1 MEGVTI
7 IPRYPESA
15 ANALAIFK
23 ALRVP
28 DLPDKPRLGD
38 ACEPWAFNFVA
49 ELFGGLDPATHGQ
62 TIREALL
69 LIAKKNTK
77 TLIGAGVL
85 LTALLTH
92 EREND
97 ECCLMISATKEIAS
111 LAFGTIAGMIRC
123 DDALDARLWVRDNI
137 KAILDRDTSNT
148 ARVSSLDSNA
158 LAGKRAAY
166 VLVDELH
173 LLGKLAK
180 ADAALQEAQGAQA
193 SRPEGFTAH
202 LTTQSDEPPAGV
214 FLDRLSYARK
224 VASGEV
230 KDPAFL
236 ACLYEP
242 ERGAPITTDA
252 DFMRAVKASNPN
264 LGVSVSESWLLQQ
277 WHRVKDKRDGSK
289 QTFLAKHCNLEI
301 GQNLRTDGWAGAEFW
316 DAQEIDLTLD
326 ELLERSEVIEIGAD
340 GGGLDDLLGVYV
352 LGRETGTRNK
362 LGWGHAWCNK
372 VVLDR
377 RKEIAPRLRDF
388 EAAGELSIVETGE
401 DLAQFVELVEKIRA
415 TGKLHKI
422 CVDGFSLGGIPE
434 SLMAAGMDRDI
445 FATVA
450 QGFRMTP
457 NVQAC
462 ERWLASGELFVAKQ
476 ALMRWCVGNARI
488 VPKGNGVQVDKAVSG
503 KAKID
508 PLISLFNATFELAK
522 NPPAMGKRKLVFF
535 TLE

>member
-1 MEGVTI
+1 MAA
-7 IPRYPESA
+7 PRFQASA
-15 ANALAIFK
+15 DRALSFFK
-23 ALRVP
+23 HLRVP
-28 DLPDKPRLGD
+28 DMPGKPTFAEVGR
-38 ACEPWAFNFVA
+38 PWQFEFVA
-49 ELFGGLDPATHGQ
+49 ELFGGLNPDTKTQ

-69 LIAKKNTK
+69 LVSKKNYK
-77 TLIGAGVL
+77 TGMGAGII
-85 LTALLTH
+85 LTAAHLQERDEAELLLLAGTRLAAGTAFRTICGMVRADDELA
-92 EREND
+92 ERYKANNTSMVMRD
-97 ECCLMISATKEIAS
+97 RGTSTQIKVIS
-111 LAFGTIAGMIRC
+111 LANATAAG
-123 DDALDARLWVRDNI
+123 
-137 KAILDRDTSNT
+137 S
-148 ARVSSLDSNA
+148 
-158 LAGKRAAY
+158 RASF
-166 VLVDELH
+166 VLVDELWTM
-173 LLGKLAK
+173 GKLPQAEG
-180 ADAALQEAQGAQA
+180 ALQEATGGLT
-193 SRPEGFTAH
+193 SRPEGFCLY

-224 VASGEV
+224 VKSGEV
-230 KDPAFL
+230 KDSTFL
-236 ACLYEP
+236 PLLYELP
-242 ERGAPITTDA
+242 KGFNWRSNIE
-252 DFMRAVKASNPN
+252 KAFELTNPN
-264 LGVSVSESWLLQQ
+264 LGASVSLDYLLSKYKQ
-277 WHRVKDKRDGSK
+277 VKDDKTGKLPIFLSK
-289 QTFLAKHCNLEI
+289 HINLEV
-301 GQNLRTDGWAGAEFW
+301 GLNLRTDGWAGAEFW
-316 DAQEIDLTLD
+316 DKAEIDLTLD
-326 ELLERSEVIEIGAD
+326 ELIERCEVIEVGAD

-352 LGRETGTRNK
+352 LGREKDTRNK

-372 VVLDR
+372 IVLQR
-377 RKEIAPRLRDF
+377 RKEISPRLRDF

-462 ERWLASGELFVAKQ
+462 ERWLASGELFVARQ